1 MKKWLLALAALLASL
16 GLFLWWAVLDGAAPS
31 RAEGVFD
38 LGAYRALVAEDG
50 AAALPT
56 EIRVEFVGGS
66 PRPAFAI
73 QAGALGSREIA
84 YTSFQIT
91 APTGRT
97 IIDAPVDRA
106 LGEAMTGKGFSFSDP
121 SYERVLAAMAN
132 ATIIAV
138 THEHADHIAA
148 IARHPAPQTIAP
160 RLALTSTQR
169 DALAPLAP
177 EAALPPA
184 IAAIPTLSL
193 SAPTRIGPGIVMIP
207 AAGHSPGSVVFY
219 VKTSAREYLFIG
231 DIAWAMSN
239 ITDLTAR
246 PRLLHW
252 LWPAVDTDR
261 AQVLAQIRALH
272 DLAGTEPELVILP
285 AHDAAYLRG
294 LIATGT
300 LTEEFVP

>member
-1 MKKWLLALAALLASL
+1 MKKWLLALVALLAGLS
-16 GLFLWWAVLDGAAPS
+16 LFLWWAVLDGATPS
-31 RAEGVFD
+31 RARGVFD
-38 LGAYRALVAEDG
+38 LGAYRALVAGDR
-50 AAALPT
+50 AALPT
-56 EIRVEFVGGS
+56 EVRVEIVGGS

-84 YTSFQIT
+84 YTSFQIM

-106 LGEAMTGKGFSFSDP
+106 QGEAMSGKGFAFSDA
-121 SYERVLAAMAN
+121 SYERVLAAMAS
-132 ATIIAV
+132 ATTIAV
-138 THEHADHIAA
+138 THEHADHITA
-148 IARHPAPQTIAP
+148 IARHPTPQAIAP
-160 RLALTSTQR
+160 HLALTSTQR

-177 EAALPPA
+177 AAAFDPA
-184 IAAIPTLSL
+184 IASAATLSL
-193 SAPTRIGPGIVMIP
+193 SRPTRIAPGIVMIP

-219 VKTSAREYLFIG
+219 VKTSAREYLFVG

-261 AQVLAQIRALH
+261 GQLLRQIRALH
-272 DLAGTEPELVILP
+272 DLATSEPDLVILP
-285 AHDAAYLRG
+285 AHDAVYLRE
-294 LIATGT
+294 LIRAGD
-300 LTEEFVP
+300 LSEGFAP